1 MTTPSIQLGL
11 CCINNRLRAQKPTI
25 FNSRTCIRKN
35 YSVEKA
41 KQLALQN
48 VKDLIPMIEWN
59 HKNNIR
65 VFRLSS
71 NIFPRFTDK
80 EVESYTIDFVKD
92 ELKKAGDLAKK
103 YNIRLLMHP
112 GQYNQVGALEQ
123 KVFDSTIEDLSHHA
137 DILDAMGLD
146 NNSVL
151 IVHGG
156 GMYNDKKRTM
166 ARWVYQFQKLPGNVR
181 NRLVLEHCEKCYSIR
196 DTLVIS
202 KALAK
207 RGYNLPIVY
216 DSHHFECYELLH
228 EDEPKIDLHKH
239 LKLVVES
246 WGNRKP
252 IMHVSNQGTGRTGH
266 HSDYITRFPE
276 SFFFI
281 RDTLGVAIDLEVEAK
296 AKEAAIFALRK
307 MHPSLR

>member
-11 CCINNRLRAQKPTI
+11 CCINNTLRAQKPTI
-25 FNSRTCIRKN
+25 FNSRTCIRN
-35 YSVEKA
+35 TYSVEKA

-80 EVESYTIDFVKD
+80 EVESYNIDFAKE
-92 ELKKAGDLAKK
+92 ELKKAGDLSKK

-112 GQYNQVGALEQ
+112 GQYNQVGALTQ

-156 GMYNDKKRTM
+156 GMYGDKK
-166 ARWVYQFQKLPGNVR
+166 
-181 NRLVLEHCEKCYSIR
+181 
-196 DTLVIS
+196 
-202 KALAK
+202 
-207 RGYNLPIVY
+207 
-216 DSHHFECYELLH
+216 
-228 EDEPKIDLHKH
+228 
-239 LKLVVES
+239 
-246 WGNRKP
+246 
-252 IMHVSNQGTGRTGH
+252 
-266 HSDYITRFPE
+266 
-276 SFFFI
+276 
-281 RDTLGVAIDLEVEAK
+281 
-296 AKEAAIFALRK
+296 AIF
-307 MHPSLR
+307 SFQD